1 MNDIR
6 VLFQSHF
13 NTIAD
18 VDCGPAKPDGMVEQ
32 GKTYLGYELAE
43 NFLRSDFDKNYSME
57 IAFSGRLVRKIDP
70 TENTLQIIDEA
81 LEELKEKLKDLN
93 VKYSYRD
100 VSDYQDGFKKIVV
113 TGTVKYNE
121 LNNKLIV

>member
-6 VLFQSHF
+6 VLFQSHLSQ
-13 NTIAD
+13 IAD
-18 VDCGPAKPDGMVEQ
+18 IDCGPAKPDGLVEL
-32 GKTYLGYELAE
+32 GKTYFGYELAE
-43 NFLRSDFDKNYSME
+43 NYRGSDFDKNYSME
-57 IAFSGRLVRKIDP
+57 ISLSGRLVRKIDP
-70 TENTLQIIDEA
+70 TENSLQIIDEA